1 MGKGDRRHSNKALQ
15 RKAQRKKKER
25 LAKQVAEG
33 KKKTAGKVTE
43 KKPRARKAPAAPAAS

>member
-25 LAKQVAEG
+25 LARQAAER
-33 KKKTAGKVTE
+33 KPKAAGKSTE
-43 KKPRARKAPAAPAAS
+43 KKPRARKTPAAPAAT